1 MIHACTVL
9 YAARQSAGSPSSLGS
24 KHQRCSD
31 CGFRVADR
39 GLFWSWPWRLF
50 RVLLVMIEVGS
61 RASPAGCLT
70 PASVQCSSTRELFRE
85 VLPDGVA
92 CSN

>member
-1 MIHACTVL
+1 
-9 YAARQSAGSPSSLGS
+9 
-24 KHQRCSD
+24 
-31 CGFRVADR
+31 
-39 GLFWSWPWRLF
+39 LF